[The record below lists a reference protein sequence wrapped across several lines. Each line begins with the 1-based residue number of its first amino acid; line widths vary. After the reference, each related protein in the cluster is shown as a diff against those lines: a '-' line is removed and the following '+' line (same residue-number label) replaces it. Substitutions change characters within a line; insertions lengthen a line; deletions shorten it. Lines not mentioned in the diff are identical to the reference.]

1 MPPALCSCLRLAPLL
16 PLAAALLPLFSRARS
31 LLRATPPPITLL
43 SSLLSALL
51 AAGSPGPEALGTHN
65 GTGEKPDFQVGGHCH
80 ALEVIGTALSKQIGV
95 F

>member
-1 MPPALCSCLRLAPLL
+1 
-16 PLAAALLPLFSRARS
+16 
-31 LLRATPPPITLL
+31 L

-95 F
+95 FHASSLKAVHKSKRIVAAGGEDMFTCPCAFR

>member
-1 MPPALCSCLRLAPLL
+1 
-16 PLAAALLPLFSRARS
+16 
-31 LLRATPPPITLL
+31 L